1 MIVLSFDPGP
11 HAARAEGAPAAGR
24 PAADPPGRDPPV
36 PSIDLTGK
44 VAVVTGSGRGLGL
57 AYAHALAAHGAAVV
71 VNDVDEA
78 VAGQAAKSV
87 TEAGGQAV
95 AEAVAVGTSEA
106 ADRLVARAVTE
117 FGRLDILVTN
127 AGILRDK
134 VLWKM
139 TDDDFDAV
147 MTTHLRGTFT
157 CARAAAVRM
166 REQGEGGTMIL
177 VGSPAG
183 QRGNFGQTNYAAAK
197 AGIAAMAR
205 TWSMEL
211 ARAHI
216 TVNAIVPVAAT
227 AMTETIPAFAP
238 YIAAMKNGEPLP
250 DFLRKGEGFGTPE
263 DCAALVPFLAS
274 EAARGVTGQAIG
286 IGGDKV
292 ALWSHPQEITAA
304 YADGGWSPDTLAD
317 VWPTSFGAAPQTVGI
332 PAPKFPEA

>member
-1 MIVLSFDPGP
+1 M
-11 HAARAEGAPAAGR
+11 
-24 PAADPPGRDPPV
+24 

-57 AYAHALAAHGAAVV
+57 AYAHALAAHGASVV

-78 VAGQAAKSV
+78 VAEAAVKSL
-87 TEAGGQAV
+87 TDAGGTAV
-95 AEAVAVGTSEA
+95 AEVVAVGTSEA
-106 ADRLVARAVTE
+106 ADRLVGRAVAE
-117 FGRLDILVTN
+117 FGRLDVLVTN
-127 AGILRDK
+127 AGILRDR

-147 MTTHLRGTFT
+147 VTTHLKGTFT

-166 REQGEGGTMIL
+166 REQGGGGTLVL

-211 ARAHI
+211 ARAGI

-238 YIAAMKNGEPLP
+238 YVEALRNGEPLP
-250 DFLRKGEGFGTPE
+250 DVLRKGEGFGTPE

-274 EAARGVTGQAIG
+274 DAARDVTGQCIG

-292 ALWSHPQEITAA
+292 ALWSHPQEVKAA
-304 YADGGWSPDTLAD
+304 YADGGWTPETLAAA
-317 VWPTSFGAAPQTVGI
+317 WPTSVGAELQTVGI
-332 PAPKFPEA
+332 PAPRLPEA